1 MVVEKGQEVIIIIV
15 THTVPSKCFHESR
28 YLLWSMEETNGLAIS
43 GSRID
48 GCLRF
53 IEEGGR
59 LEKKG
64 APVVVEGRR
73 RVERDIRKGEI

>member
-53 IEEGGR
+53 IEEGASAREEGR
-59 LEKKG
+59 
-64 APVVVEGRR
+64 VVVEGRR

>member
-1 MVVEKGQEVIIIIV
+1 MAVFV
-15 THTVPSKCFHESR
+15 SSR
-28 YLLWSMEETNGLAIS
+28 KA
-43 GSRID
+43 R
-48 GCLRF
+48 
-53 IEEGGR
+53 R

>member
-1 MVVEKGQEVIIIIV
+1 
-15 THTVPSKCFHESR
+15 
-28 YLLWSMEETNGLAIS
+28 MEETNGLAIS

>member
-64 APVVVEGRR
+64 GLS
-73 RVERDIRKGEI
+73 